1 MCGGFACAFSPIIW
15 CWIPTPKMCGGFV
28 RILDSQFGVGN
39 LHQKYSTKSTR
50 YDFRALKH
58 SVRKISDQVQF
69 LHYLR
74 VCASNLSCHGISTF
88 LVEKWSRC
96 APLITGFRGPKNPVI
111 RGGRKTRV
119 TSHKKSEFLGQKWH
133 FFYGIIFYMIWVK
146 GQLLGV
152 NGPKLAHFYPQNRG
166 RFFSFYPSK
175 NAFQCFGYGKLEN
188 FRDRSVTGSRP
199 SPNNLPPILSYFISF
214 LPFLFLP
221 SLPYMMTG
229 MSFSC

>member
-1 MCGGFACAFSPIIW
+1 MSYRCMVSSLDLPPIQNASGNVFVFWNITVAAYSSVAEFS
-15 CWIPTPKMCGGFV
+15 CSAQHFQCHGIP
-28 RILDSQFGVGN
+28 N
-39 LHQKYSTKSTR
+39 
-50 YDFRALKH
+50 
-58 SVRKISDQVQF
+58 
-69 LHYLR
+69 LR

-96 APLITGFRGPKNPVI
+96 APLITGFWGPKNPVI

-119 TSHKKSEFLGQKWH
+119 TSHKKSEFLGQKWP
-133 FFYGIIFYMIWVK
+133 FFGGTIFYTIWVK

-166 RFFSFYPSK
+166 WFFSFYPSK

-199 SPNNLPPILSYFISF
+199 SPNNLPPIWHYSKD
-214 LPFLFLP
+214 
-221 SLPYMMTG
+221 
-229 MSFSC
+229 